1 MPSFER
7 VKMSTSNFFV
17 RVLADLVVGIA
28 AVVGFIAAS
37 KNGET
42 GGYWLIAV
50 ACGLLMSAIMAGYFE
65 PSAKRV
71 WCHALLIMWPELLA
85 LPVALMTCKG
95 HGCAGFVAFLYA
107 KCTDTVLSKPR
118 EQSSINRVPSVQNLR
133 GEKC

>member
-1 MPSFER
+1 LASFER
-7 VKMSTSNFFV
+7 VEMSTSNFFV
-17 RVLADLVVGIA
+17 RGLADLVVGIA
-28 AVVGFIAAS
+28 AVGGFIAAS

-42 GGYWLIAV
+42 AGYWLIAV

-95 HGCAGFVAFLYA
+95 HGCAGFVAFLFLA
-107 KCTDTVLSKPR
+107 SLFTLILMAASFGAFFIRRRRT
-118 EQSSINRVPSVQNLR
+118 
-133 GEKC
+133 